1 MSRSDNLCIAGGSVM
16 SRITT
21 RQLYGQLRRRGRT
34 RRRGLADPAQVRDI
48 VAVAVCSHLVPFL
61 GDLPA
66 ALGRAE
72 GPSVPAHIWDSLECQ
87 WRKSKGRCKNC
98 CAVILKRKVQPTASA
113 IVPSFEFPSYATG
126 FVLMPLVQ
134 STAHVG
140 RQIFSVTCMR
150 FGLVFM

>member
-1 MSRSDNLCIAGGSVM
+1 CIAGGSVM

-21 RQLYGQLRRRGRT
+21 RQLHGQLRRRRRT

-72 GPSVPAHIWDSLECQ
+72 ALAFRHTFGTLLNANGENPKVGARTQELLRRYSQAQSATNSV
-87 WRKSKGRCKNC
+87 RNC
-98 CAVILKRKVQPTASA
+98 A
-113 IVPSFEFPSYATG
+113 
-126 FVLMPLVQ
+126 
-134 STAHVG
+134 
-140 RQIFSVTCMR
+140 
-150 FGLVFM
+150 